1 MRMHIYKIEEDRIAD
16 CSEIY
21 VYGAFSVDEARRKA
35 EFVWRYLTE
44 SERKHASISAQG
56 FDLDTNALPESLL
69 DDLGLERDF
78 DPHNLSDEELSTL
91 LAAIDENLMLPPF
104 DVVHDILELQ

>member
-1 MRMHIYKIEEDRIAD
+1 MRMHIYKIEEDRTAD
-16 CSEIY
+16 CSEIF

-35 EFVWRYLTE
+35 DFIWRYLTE
-44 SERKHASISAQG
+44 SERKRADISAQG

-69 DDLGLERDF
+69 DELGLERGF
-78 DPHNLSDEELSTL
+78 DPRKLSDEDLSAL
-91 LAAIDENLMLPPF
+91 LAAIDESLMLPPF